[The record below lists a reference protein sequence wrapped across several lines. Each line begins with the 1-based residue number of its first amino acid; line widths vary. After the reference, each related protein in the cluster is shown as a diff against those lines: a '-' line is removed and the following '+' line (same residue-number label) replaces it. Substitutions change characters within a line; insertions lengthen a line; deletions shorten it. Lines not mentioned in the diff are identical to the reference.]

1 MGLRG
6 PGAKPKAKSSKKPG
20 RKAQPKPWE
29 APGLSRAERV
39 IAFIE
44 SLKITV
50 GKTAGSPF
58 LLREWQKA
66 KLRRVYDPVDGQGRR
81 IARTVLDTMARK
93 NGKTALAAALALCH
107 MAGPE
112 AEPRGQVYSAASDRD
127 QAALIFAEL
136 EAFINAD
143 DDLASRCNIV
153 RFHKKIEVLS
163 GPGAGTTYA
172 AMSSD
177 ARKAHGRGPSFSICD
192 ELAQWPGRELYDN
205 LTTGT
210 GARDE
215 PLNWV
220 ISTQSSDPLHVMSE
234 LVDYGRR
241 VMSGEVDDPSFVAF
255 IAEVPDDLDIW
266 DEANWPLANPALGD
280 FRSLIEMRQMA
291 AKAKRMPSFEGV
303 FRNLYL
309 NQRVSP
315 DEAFIAAPEWRA
327 CAKALSIDECVGL
340 TCYGGLDLSST
351 TDLTALLLGFPD
363 ADLHLSIFPFFW
375 LPEGTLREREEH
387 DRVPYSRWRDE
398 GFLFTTPGRAIDK
411 RFPLRFLASCQ
422 ERFDLRVL
430 RYDRWR
436 IEDLKTLAA
445 DDGITLPLEPHGQ
458 GYKDMGPAVESFET
472 AILNRTLYHPN
483 HPILNWNAA
492 NARTIKDPTGARK
505 VCKVKSTGR
514 VDGIVAAL
522 MAVAAAQNAQ
532 PANPFIFGGEAVIA
546 A

>member
-6 PGAKPKAKSSKKPG
+6 PGAKPKAKLRKKKGKSAP
-20 RKAQPKPWE
+20 AEPWK
-29 APGLSRAERV
+29 APGLTRPERV

-44 SLKITV
+44 SRRITSGMHA
-50 GKTAGSPF
+50 GKPF
-58 LLREWQKA
+58 LLRPWQKGIIHA
-66 KLRRVYDPVDGQGRR
+66 VYGPQDDAGRRVVRQ
-81 IARTVLDTMARK
+81 VLLTIPRK
-93 NGKTALAAALALCH
+93 NGKTQLAAVLALCH
-107 MAGPE
+107 MVGPE
-112 AEPRGQVYSAASDRD
+112 AEPRGQVFSAAADRN
-127 QAALIFAEL
+127 QAALIFREL
-136 EAFINAD
+136 EAFILD
-143 DDLASRCNIV
+143 DDALIARCNV
-153 RFHKKIEVLS
+153 QRFAKKIEVLE
-163 GPGAGTTYA
+163 GDGAGTIYEA
-172 AMSSD
+172 LSSD
-177 ARKAHGRGPSFSICD
+177 ARKAHGLSPSFVVKD
-192 ELAQWPGRELYDN
+192 ELAQWPSRELADN
-205 LTTGT
+205 LETGT
-210 GARDE
+210 GARAE
-215 PLNWV
+215 PLDIT
-220 ISTQSSDPLHVMSE
+220 ISTASSDPLHIMSE
-234 LVDYGRR
+234 KVAYARR
-241 VMSGEVDDPSFVAF
+241 VISGEVVDPGFAGF
-255 IAEVPDDLDIW
+255 IYEAPDDADIW
-266 DEANWPLANPALGD
+266 DEAVWYVANPALGD
-280 FRSLIEMRQMA
+280 FRSLEEMRQFA
-291 AKAKRMPSFEGV
+291 ERAKRMPASEAV

-351 TDLTALLLGFPD
+351 TDLTSLLLAFPD
-363 ADLHLSIFPFFW
+363 TDLHLSIFPFFW
-375 LPEGTLREREEH
+375 LPEHGLDDREER
-387 DRVPYSRWRDE
+387 DRVPYRRWADE
-398 GFLFTTPGRAIDK
+398 GFLFLTPGKAIDK

-445 DDGITLPLEPHGQ
+445 DDGIMLPLEPHGQ